1 MKKLFFSALLLLFGL
16 CLAGCEQNDP
26 PPNVIEE
33 DTYIDMLVE
42 LQLLRSYIE
51 RVPSDSATIDSLYK
65 EIYSKYN
72 VTNEQFRQSHE
83 YYQDH
88 YINQKKRIDTAIER
102 LRMDQV
108 DSDTTKPWERNNN

>member
-1 MKKLFFSALLLLFGL
+1 MKKIIIAFLLFFGL
-16 CLAGCEQNDP
+16 WITGCDQNEP

-33 DTYIDMLVE
+33 ETYVDIMVE
-42 LQLLRSYIE
+42 MQLLRSYIE
-51 RVPSDSATIDSLYK
+51 MVPSDSTTIDSLHK

-72 VTNEQFRQSHE
+72 INNKQFRRSHE

-88 YINQKKRIDTAIER
+88 YVNQKERIDKAIER

-108 DSDTTKPWERNNN
+108 ESDSTRPWERNNN

>member
-1 MKKLFFSALLLLFGL
+1 MLISVLWF
-16 CLAGCEQNDP
+16 AGCDQNEP
-26 PPNVIEE
+26 PPNVIEGE
-33 DTYIDMLVE
+33 TYIDMMVE

-51 RVPSDSATIDSLYK
+51 MVPSDSTTIDSLQK

-72 VTNEQFRQSHE
+72 ISNKQFKRSHE

-88 YINQKKRIDTAIER
+88 HINQKERIDKAIER

-108 DSDTTKPWERNNN
+108 ESDTTKPWERKNN